1 MYFYYNFL
9 VIDLYFKSNLK
20 VNKYYHMFDLVSL
33 PIFINLIT
41 ILTKIPIT
49 TETVSLTEKKIDM
62 SLGVLM
68 SFCKLIQRCV
78 LVYCS

>member
-49 TETVSLTEKKIDM
+49 TETVSLIEKKIDM